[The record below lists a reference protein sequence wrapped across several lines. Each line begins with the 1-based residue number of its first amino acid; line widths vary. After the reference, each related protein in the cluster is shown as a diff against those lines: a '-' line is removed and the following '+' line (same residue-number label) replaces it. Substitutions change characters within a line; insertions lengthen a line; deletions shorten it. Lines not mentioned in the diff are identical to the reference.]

1 MLSLAI
7 MKQGQLKRGACA
19 GMLGILSLGL
29 FMSFSVAANDWISL
43 QRARPYQGLTPE
55 QAQQRRRAQI
65 LHYLQQQDLKKS
77 RSQVEKKP
85 PVPDSRFPE
94 SYRALA
100 DYYRQ
105 QGQRETT
112 TPEK

>member
-1 MLSLAI
+1 MNRR
-7 MKQGQLKRGACA
+7 QVKRKACA
-19 GMLGILSLGL
+19 GVLTILLLGL
-29 FMSFSVAANDWISL
+29 TTSFSVPANDWISL

-77 RSQVEKKP
+77 RSQVEKQP

-100 DYYRQ
+100 DYYREQGKQ
-105 QGQRETT
+105 QTT
-112 TPEK
+112 ATEK